1 MSTPAPYSRDTT
13 AISEI
18 TGQPVSTWSEEWQHE
33 CEARAV
39 LKMSKAE
46 REAFFNGASSESGRR
61 ERGIIAIRGP
71 KAAETLRGYMERL
84 QEARAHRQA

>member
-1 MSTPAPYSRDTT
+1 MTYSRETT

-18 TGQPVSTWSEEWQHE
+18 TGQPVNTWSEEWQRE

-46 REAFFNGASSESGRR
+46 RDAFFHGTKDENGKTID
-61 ERGIIAIRGP
+61 RGIIFIRGE
-71 KAAETLRGYMERL
+71 KAAENLRSLM
-84 QEARAHRQA
+84 